1 MNGQGPVQSIPL
13 EQQLAKLEPLDS
25 IRPTNEKSIAH
36 FSGKE
41 VKIALLT
48 SLPFLLAGLLTVLT
62 SLLLPLGLAFGLA
75 TAGYFAA
82 GTIIS
87 VAIFCKKLADRKAQ
101 ARSADSVFPFIN
113 QSPLPK
119 TSGSSPSPSYQGE
132 RYRTPPANMEKQ
144 ELPSFPL
151 PNQKPHPTAAS
162 DQKPP
167 LNIADAILESLLLEI
182 ATSKLAETADSIS
195 DEASLFGDSAF
206 DVSNTSSQSGR
217 DFSSDCSSASDS
229 NYQSESEDD
238 DDTPSDL
245 SVNTLATTSISL
257 QGDNRQTI
265 SDSVSLRV
273 RAIDQLHDSDDQ
285 RERSH
290 PSHSTD
296 GQTDTLTSGT
306 IADEWHPANQSQT
319 ATEQQIAIHNLTP
332 FGDDSLPLEDANS
345 RAPSLEIRESSTVLD
360 KASAERQQSD
370 ISEDFGLPETFEEP
384 LINDDRDEEK
394 LSADE
399 ELSVFS
405 SGLSSRV
412 EQTAPTTQTPLS
424 MAPLDDTAPEAS
436 RKAQPESITRKAV
449 PLPDVPLQEVTHENS
464 SFRLSKPLTL
474 QKQSE
479 KKAISDTSEKEAKV
493 AFQSTDTHTLS
504 APDQQTGKRVPAS
517 VSDSPTALVRASE
530 RQVAL
535 IDHNINDSSPLADGK
550 ALYFNIQA
558 TDIGSRLQLRLTTI
572 NPDQDS
578 IRPPA
583 FLLKIE
589 EGLMPTATRGHASSA
604 LAVPAKTHRHLK
616 VTILINRDNP
626 SSSTAITINRQVTP
640 EVFAILD
647 AQLHKSGTCDLT
659 IDKNQWSA
667 LQLEKLFALEGASTL
682 DVPGKITEIDA
693 TEHLLETT
701 SDSDLF
707 TSISLS
713 PMIVTPDRVV
723 GRQSLNKLTPHVSF
737 KSDSAEMKAFDNS
750 QSTSIHSDEH
760 EIPASNVLDKTESSS
775 PLSSKQEDPART
787 STPIVVASPIPT
799 LVLEQPLNVTIKTVD
814 PVPEFER
821 PEAMQPNVTELYES
835 KQPVADVF
843 SILTDPIT
851 DIGKPPLPVNQPQTD
866 EQADIYESKAAKAIE
881 SHTPTNDD
889 REEETPS
896 SLIVSLAND
905 DSYSLPES
913 DLVSGVYTATG
924 QSHSLP
930 PFIGEKP
937 HSHDR
942 RALRLDGLNYGY
954 LADTESISSDT
965 SPVDSDSESDSC
977 LTSQRIRVTEAAK
990 SYEQA
995 DGVQRKEETQAF
1007 LTMLS
1012 TESDTLTPP
1021 ESDLGS
1027 GVFTTTEQSHSMP
1040 IFTGARQPSRV
1051 RRAFSPDKLNYG
1063 HLPDT
1068 EYSSSDT
1075 SPLLSPAGSDFGLA
1089 NQPTNVFSGADNAA
1103 PNQLGAMTPHS
1114 LDPAVSKNKTAL
1126 DDKHKRVRGHASDP
1140 ELTTQR
1146 KERLSGGTIPEKIAH
1161 HLPELSDFSS
1171 FGSFCIIDAQE
1182 VGEPDSI
1189 DDSYMDDWEDLSPF
1203 AQELKPFKQELE
1215 DAINKPLV
1223 LLEYLAHKLAYN
1235 LDGKTQVELPDHSDG
1250 NQRYNVQKVKEV
1262 PPGLNAYILY
1272 PENPDTEKP
1281 VDLKLIFRGTNPYD
1295 ASAIR
1300 DLEPSGAGFDT
1311 MEKAAKTI
1319 TRQLHNILKHYPGR
1333 AVSLTMTGHSLGGAD
1348 AQNFFG
1354 HFLNPDISVIANE
1367 TLTANPLLANIQK
1380 IVLFTKCSAG
1390 VPEITHNRVISAL
1403 NRLNGQQE
1411 QTGIKTEIF
1420 HLKVEGDIVQATG
1433 DCHVGSSLE
1442 QELADVSILQIY
1454 PSNEASRVD
1463 RHTKKFFTDDAN
1475 LAPIY
1480 WYKWMKNTT
1489 DKGMEDIRL
1498 SVRDTSRVLRSYP
1511 IKGAQWAIHSAASYW
1526 FAPREAMTEAAV
1538 LKDTTTAEQ
1547 PEASTPFT
1555 SIRAESDDIS
1565 ASNPASLIT
1574 HSTAETLKEEQ
1585 KNEATIGTENKEAS
1599 INNEGSAVHFE
1610 DITPIKTMGYAN
1622 ESDSEQTSDVEHPP
1636 LPTIWLPRGRKQKK
1650 SRLQKI
1656 IPHPLR
1662 KRPDRNL
1669 EITRAYDGSICYRL
1683 GLCGNKETKRKDIK
1697 PYDRGNNIKIE
1708 FIRRMLDDE
1717 QSFARACDPYNV
1729 IRDIN
1734 ADIEEEAK
1742 AKERFRYGIL
1752 AKAEVTDKSLKGEA
1766 FRDATR
1772 PVSERAYWNFI
1783 ARCQYDHSDTLDE
1796 ESESNKG
1803 AFKYSFQL
1811 INKLA
1816 CFNNEFG
1823 KIEHDFNQ
1831 FLFKKELSTDDQ
1843 KRLSSLL
1850 KRAGTLQK
1858 HADSCYQD
1866 CEKYNLDQKTIE
1878 NILSKA
1884 VGSGRQNRQCQKLQK
1899 IQEGI
1904 CGKLNEKPKSDTPEL
1919 LQEINEADNEPVEPT
1934 TSSAYPDLQPGN
1946 NLLAENS
1953 AHDTG
1958 MDDVETGVNA
1968 EVDDVI
1974 SLAGDMSFDLSSD
1987 DSLLSEDENDPI
1999 KQPDSLTDEQKLA
2012 LMQHQANTGLQH
2024 LSLTGDDKL
2033 VISSADIPSATAM
2046 MGLYSDAQKALDG
2059 IHEQGKHRKEAND
2072 IIKDVSRYMSTIQEY
2087 FPADAFS
2094 LQAPPANA
2102 VRENMYS
2109 QLVDL
2114 GARYLII
2121 KTGAEQASGSKDNKK
2136 VELAKCTE
2144 FLWQTQQAW
2153 KSASPDFVNG
2163 QVGAMLAIGLMR
2175 PEQKAFVFEV
2185 CLNTQIISLEEIRRN
2200 IKQLKDKQQELS
2212 LNLQDKTP
2220 DSEGYNDLTKRL
2232 VNIQQELS
2240 NFENQYSDLKSKE
2253 SSGMKSQKD
2262 FLDDCYSQLSK
2273 KLQDD
2278 VAAGVKRYLNKYKD
2292 TGTELKKV
2300 KNLSKSVVSEAGP
2313 MLRKKSREYANENA
2327 RRKSNDKQ
2335 GIKCQQVKD
2344 ERFNTLSKAIQT
2356 IIEKEI
2362 IHQLCS
2368 NGRHEV
2374 AHQLF
2379 RIDEEMIS
2387 QVFGVQKLAYTEE
2400 HLNVIDA
2407 PMYQIYLQEEIRS
2420 LTTPQT
2426 RELNNHQMIL
2436 DIERPGFA
2444 CNVRKSGDTVLT
2456 FDHPNSFCKEWSL
2469 LSDTTKVG
2477 NQVSDNDKKKHA
2489 AEIVLKQL
2497 TDAFYDVLQE
2507 AGIEDKERTN
2517 HLVNI
2522 MLAHS
2527 HQGAY
2532 ALSMAV
2538 SKTVQSELSKEVKPY
2553 LPLAPHIPED
2563 LIPDPLVKEKGQS
2576 RWSHA
2581 EFSVSKDK
2589 KSMLLKKVF
2598 EWNIE
2603 LHDKELN
2610 IIPGTTRRMRIETVF
2625 EIGLHNNC
2633 ATTKSINVSEVERG
2647 RVS

>member
-1 MNGQGPVQSIPL
+1 
-13 EQQLAKLEPLDS
+13 
-25 IRPTNEKSIAH
+25 
-36 FSGKE
+36 
-41 VKIALLT
+41 
-48 SLPFLLAGLLTVLT
+48 
-62 SLLLPLGLAFGLA
+62 
-75 TAGYFAA
+75 
-82 GTIIS
+82 
-87 VAIFCKKLADRKAQ
+87 
-101 ARSADSVFPFIN
+101 
-113 QSPLPK
+113 
-119 TSGSSPSPSYQGE
+119 
-132 RYRTPPANMEKQ
+132 
-144 ELPSFPL
+144 
-151 PNQKPHPTAAS
+151 
-162 DQKPP
+162 
-167 LNIADAILESLLLEI
+167 
-182 ATSKLAETADSIS
+182 
-195 DEASLFGDSAF
+195 
-206 DVSNTSSQSGR
+206 
-217 DFSSDCSSASDS
+217 
-229 NYQSESEDD
+229 
-238 DDTPSDL
+238 
-245 SVNTLATTSISL
+245 
-257 QGDNRQTI
+257 
-265 SDSVSLRV
+265 
-273 RAIDQLHDSDDQ
+273 
-285 RERSH
+285 
-290 PSHSTD
+290 
-296 GQTDTLTSGT
+296 
-306 IADEWHPANQSQT
+306 
-319 ATEQQIAIHNLTP
+319 
-332 FGDDSLPLEDANS
+332 
-345 RAPSLEIRESSTVLD
+345 
-360 KASAERQQSD
+360 
-370 ISEDFGLPETFEEP
+370 
-384 LINDDRDEEK
+384 
-394 LSADE
+394 
-399 ELSVFS
+399 
-405 SGLSSRV
+405 
-412 EQTAPTTQTPLS
+412 

-436 RKAQPESITRKAV
+436 RKAEPESITRKAV
-449 PLPDVPLQEVTHENS
+449 PLSDVPLQEVTHKNS
-464 SFRLSKPLTL
+464 SARLSKPLTL

-504 APDQQTGKRVPAS
+504 APDQQTGKRVPAP

-535 IDHNINDSSPLADGK
+535 IDHNINDLSPLADGK

-558 TDIGSRLQLRLTTI
+558 TDIGSRLQLRFTTN

-589 EGLMPTATRGHASSA
+589 EGLMPTAIGEHASSA
-604 LAVPAKTHRHLK
+604 LAVPAKTHRHFK

-640 EVFAILD
+640 EVFAMLD

-659 IDKNQWSA
+659 IDKNQLSA

-682 DVPGKITEIDA
+682 DVPGKITKIDA

-707 TSISLS
+707 TSIPETSTETSVEFFAYDSQPRQPEKAHSQPILSKLEPVRVTDNTEYPVSKQSMIYKGLPEDASPVSSHSMMATDKQVTIEELQPLEAEVIIHGGFGNLEEILSKSRPESMSLIPEVQHNEELFGLTDKSRELLHTSSLS

-723 GRQSLNKLTPHVSF
+723 GRQSLNKLTPHVSI

-760 EIPASNVLDKTESSS
+760 QIPASNVLDKTESSS

-787 STPIVVASPIPT
+787 STPIEKRLLPVEETHISHTYKAPKGNVTEPATTHSAPSDIVVASPIPT
-799 LVLEQPLNVTIKTVD
+799 LVLEQTLNVTIETVD
-814 PVPEFER
+814 PVP
-821 PEAMQPNVTELYES
+821 
-835 KQPVADVF
+835 
-843 SILTDPIT
+843 
-851 DIGKPPLPVNQPQTD
+851 VNQPQAD

-889 REEETPS
+889 T
-896 SLIVSLAND
+896 
-905 DSYSLPES
+905 YSLPES

-942 RALRLDGLNYGY
+942 RALSLDGLNYGY

-977 LTSQRIRVTEAAK
+977 LTSQRIRVTEAAE
-990 SYEQA
+990 SYEQ
-995 DGVQRKEETQAF
+995 
-1007 LTMLS
+1007 
-1012 TESDTLTPP
+1012 
-1021 ESDLGS
+1021 
-1027 GVFTTTEQSHSMP
+1027 
-1040 IFTGARQPSRV
+1040 
-1051 RRAFSPDKLNYG
+1051 
-1063 HLPDT
+1063 
-1068 EYSSSDT
+1068 
-1075 SPLLSPAGSDFGLA
+1075 
-1089 NQPTNVFSGADNAA
+1089 
-1103 PNQLGAMTPHS
+1103 
-1114 LDPAVSKNKTAL
+1114 AVSKNKTGL

-1171 FGSFCIIDAQE
+1171 LGSFCIIDAQE
-1182 VGEPDSI
+1182 VSEPDSI
-1189 DDSYMDDWEDLSPF
+1189 DDSYMDDWEDLRPF
-1203 AQELKPFKQELE
+1203 TQELKPFKQELE

-1250 NQRYNVQKVKEV
+1250 NQRHNVQKVKEV

-1319 TRQLHNILKHYPGR
+1319 TRQLHNILKHYPGQ
-1333 AVSLTMTGHSLGGAD
+1333 AVNLTMTGHSLGGAD

-1354 HFLNPDISVIANE
+1354 HFLNPDISAIANE
-1367 TLTANPLLANIQK
+1367 TRTANPLLANIQK

-1498 SVRDTSRVLRSYP
+1498 SVRDTSRILRSYP
-1511 IKGAQWAIHSAASYW
+1511 IKGAQWAIHSAANYW
-1526 FAPREAMTEAAV
+1526 FTPSEAMTEVAV

-1565 ASNPASLIT
+1565 ASNPVSLIT

-1585 KNEATIGTENKEAS
+1585 KNEANIGTENKEAS
-1599 INNEGSAVHFE
+1599 INNEGSEVHLE

-1622 ESDSEQTSDVEHPP
+1622 ESDSDQTSDVEHSP

-1656 IPHPLR
+1656 IPHQLR
-1662 KRPDRNL
+1662 KRPDSNL

-1697 PYDRGNNIKIE
+1697 PYDRDNNIKIE

-1742 AKERFRYGIL
+1742 SKERFRYGIL
-1752 AKAEVTDKSLKGEA
+1752 AKAEVTDNSLKGEA

-1783 ARCQYDHSDTLDE
+1783 ARCQHDHSDTLDQ

-1811 INKLA
+1811 IHKLA

-1823 KIEHDFNQ
+1823 QIEHDFNQ

-1884 VGSGRQNRQCQKLQK
+1884 VGSGSQNRQCKKLQK

-1904 CGKLNEKPKSDTPEL
+1904 RGKLSLTQQSDTPEVQ
-1919 LQEINEADNEPVEPT
+1919 QEVVVPDNRPLDGT
-1934 TSSAYPDLQPGN
+1934 TSSVCTALQSGN
-1946 NLLAENS
+1946 TPLAD
-1953 AHDTG
+1953 AHDIGLNDADT
-1958 MDDVETGVNA
+1958 DIRS

-1974 SLAGDMSFDLSSD
+1974 SCTSDMSFDLSSD
-1987 DSLLSEDENDPI
+1987 DHLLSEDENDPA
-1999 KQPDSLTDEQKLA
+1999 KQPDSLTDEQKLNFVKNQGS
-2012 LMQHQANTGLQH
+2012 MELQH
-2024 LSLTGDDKL
+2024 LSLTDDDKL
-2033 VISSADIPSATAM
+2033 ALSSAEMPSATCM
-2046 MGLYSDAQKALDG
+2046 SSLYTDAQKVLDE
-2059 IHEQGKHRKEAND
+2059 IYVQGKLRTNANEL
-2072 IIKDVSRYMSTIQEY
+2072 ITDVSRYISAIQGL
-2087 FPADAFS
+2087 FSVKTFS
-2094 LQAPPANA
+2094 LQAPPADA
-2102 VRENMYS
+2102 VRNKMYS
-2109 QLVDL
+2109 QLVEL
-2114 GARYLII
+2114 GARYLIV
-2121 KTGAEQASGSKDNKK
+2121 KTGAEEASDSKDSKK
-2136 VELAKCTE
+2136 VQLAKCTE

-2153 KSASPDFVNG
+2153 ESASPDLVNG

-2185 CLNTQIISLEEIRRN
+2185 CLNTQIISLEDIRRN

-2240 NFENQYSDLKSKE
+2240 NFENQYSNLKSKE

-2278 VAAGVKRYLNKYKD
+2278 VAAGVKKYLNKYKD

-2300 KNLSKSVVSEAGP
+2300 KNLSESVVSEAGP
-2313 MLRKKSREYANENA
+2313 MLRKKSREYAKENS

-2335 GIKCQQVKD
+2335 GIKWQQVKE
-2344 ERFNTLSKAIQT
+2344 ERFNTLRKAIQT

-2379 RIDEEMIS
+2379 RMDEEMIS

-2400 HLNVIDA
+2400 HLNVIDD

-2456 FDHPNSFCKEWSL
+2456 FDHPNSFCKEWL
-2469 LSDTTKVG
+2469 QLSVPTKAG
-2477 NQVSDNDKKKHA
+2477 NKVPDDSKKRHA
-2489 AEIVLKQL
+2489 AEVVLKQL
-2497 TDAFYDVLQE
+2497 TDSFYDVLQE
-2507 AGIEDKERTN
+2507 AGIEDKERAN

-2538 SKTVQSELSKEVKPY
+2538 SKTVQSDLSKEVKPY

-2563 LIPDPLVKEKGQS
+2563 LIPAPLVKEKGQS